1 MISHGKTLF
10 IRITF
15 IKDHINKKLMKD
27 AENVRFG
34 NLFLCHTVARVDI
47 QLQRTSMTM
56 HGARETAMA
65 AASSCIK
72 LGNSHA
78 GTQKASLSLSLP
90 LHRHLREFNRGWR
103 LLRPWYGSGN
113 SKPLIPSWS
122 TCLTLTSNNQERAT
136 TKKTARHIKTNQKTE
151 SSKQVKNHQTTYRT
165 KQQKHRKNTPNIQP
179 KEKKNK
185 QHSKKT
191 SNPSKYLATKPS
203 KHISIQANIMKKRT
217 RKYQNHKKQNQK
229 EYANIKKSARNMENA
244 ANNPAKKSMTPLTH
258 IWYIYIYINKTA

>member
-15 IKDHINKKLMKD
+15 IKDHINKKLMKL

-78 GTQKASLSLSLP
+78 GTQKASLSLSLFLSIAISESSTEAEGFSVHDMVQATQNRWFLHGQPVSP
-90 LHRHLREFNRGWR
+90 LPQTIRNEQ
-103 LLRPWYGSGN
+103 PPKN
-113 SKPLIPSWS
+113 SKTHQNQSKNKIQQTSQKP
-122 TCLTLTSNNQERAT
+122 SNNVY
-136 TKKTARHIKTNQKTE
+136 KKTAKTLKKYQTSSQKKKEQTTFEKKKKHQTHQKT
-151 SSKQVKNHQTTYRT
+151 
-165 KQQKHRKNTPNIQP
+165 
-179 KEKKNK
+179 
-185 QHSKKT
+185 
-191 SNPSKYLATKPS
+191 
-203 KHISIQANIMKKRT
+203 
-217 RKYQNHKKQNQK
+217 
-229 EYANIKKSARNMENA
+229 
-244 ANNPAKKSMTPLTH
+244 
-258 IWYIYIYINKTA
+258 